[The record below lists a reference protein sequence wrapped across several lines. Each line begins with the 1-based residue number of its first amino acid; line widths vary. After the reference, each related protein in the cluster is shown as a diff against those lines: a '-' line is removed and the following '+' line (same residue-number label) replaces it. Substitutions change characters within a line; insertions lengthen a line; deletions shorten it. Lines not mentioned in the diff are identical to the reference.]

1 MCDIRQHH
9 ISGGP
14 VSTADPVAAVTGVSA
29 GSHHEMQV
37 NSTSLRKEN
46 QSLTYIVSVAHTHP
60 SETHARHGT

>member
-14 VSTADPVAAVTGVSA
+14 VSKADPVAAVSGVSA

-37 NSTSLRKEN
+37 NSIRLRKEN
-46 QSLTYIVSVAHTHP
+46 QSLTYTVNVAHTHP
-60 SETHARHGT
+60 SKTRARHGT